1 MKILYKHLVKYIK
14 SPPTIDELSERLFQL
29 GHEHEI
35 ENDIIDLDL
44 TPNRG
49 DCLSLNGILREL
61 RAFYDVILPSE
72 FFLKEIED
80 FNFSFENKS
89 KLACPKITFMKI
101 EIDKQ
106 ISEYKDELKDYFEN
120 LDNKNNNFFTDIS
133 NYISYE
139 TGQPTHCYDLNKING
154 KVYFEAIDYEKEFE
168 TLVDT
173 KIKLV
178 DKNYVFTINNEIIN
192 LAGIIG
198 GKGTSCSN
206 STRSVLIE
214 CAYFHPEIIIGKSQ
228 KYDIKSEASHKFERG
243 VDFESHEKTLRR
255 FAYIVNQHSKIKRI
269 QLVQYQFEEYQQKKI
284 ELNYSKINK
293 ILGTNEDSSKL
304 IEYLEKLDIIVENN
318 IASIP
323 SHRNDI
329 ETLNDIAE
337 EVARIIGYN
346 NIIPT
351 NISINNL
358 NQIQSENPEQVIR
371 SYLIEN
377 GFFEVINQPFTKTSE
392 KDSIGIDNPLDSNK
406 GFMRKNLK
414 DSLIDNLIFNERR
427 QKESIKLFEIS
438 DVYSLDTQ
446 IKKKRRLAIIGSG
459 RIANNY
465 ELFQKKIT
473 RQYFE
478 DLLNKVIPNIKQ
490 ILVDI
495 PRDQLNTKLN
505 SKIVYL
511 EIDIEIIETRHLN
524 LKEASKI
531 EPTFLNVSKISEFP
545 SSIRDISFSIKDYK
559 KMEDLENLML
569 KFEDSLIKDVF
580 IFDYY
585 KNDDKNEIKI
595 GFRFI
600 FQDKEKTITDK
611 DIDKVYNKIINE
623 ALNIQSVSIPGYS
636 P

>member
-49 DCLSLNGILREL
+49 DCFSLNGILREL
-61 RAFYDVILPSE
+61 RAFYDVSLPSE

-106 ISEYKDELKDYFEN
+106 ISEYKDELKDYFVN
-120 LDNKNNNFFTDIS
+120 LDNKKNNFFTDIS

-154 KVYFEAIDYEKEFE
+154 KVCFEAIDYEKEFE

-206 STRSVLIE
+206 SSRSVLIE
-214 CAYFHPEIIIGKSQ
+214 CAYFNPEIIIGKSQ

-304 IEYLEKLDIIVENN
+304 IEYLEKLDIVVEND

-446 IKKKRRLAIIGSG
+446 IRKKRRLAIIGSG

-478 DLLNKVIPNIKQ
+478 NLLNKVIPNIEQ

-531 EPTFLNVSKISEFP
+531 EPTFFNVSKISEFP

-559 KMEDLENLML
+559 KMEDLENSML

-600 FQDKEKTITDK
+600 FQDKEKTITDI
-611 DIDKVYNKIINE
+611 DIDKIYNKIINE